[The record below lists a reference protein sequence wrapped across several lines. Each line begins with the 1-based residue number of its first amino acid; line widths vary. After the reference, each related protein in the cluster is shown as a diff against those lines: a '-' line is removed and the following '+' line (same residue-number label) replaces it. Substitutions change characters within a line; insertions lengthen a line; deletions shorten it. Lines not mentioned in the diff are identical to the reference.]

1 MKVSCLDNFLD
12 LKSNQIPIVTGQ
24 HMLFV
29 HIIHY
34 LCVSNFFSC
43 SSYYV
48 DDDDDGCLFI
58 ALFSAVEQ
66 IHCRSRFFSMHLFP
80 SCYNVFIATF
90 FQCMFIVFTCTCLHV
105 LPICSL
111 ILHHVLIF
119 IFF

>member
-1 MKVSCLDNFLD
+1 MKASCLDNFLD

-24 HMLFV
+24 HMLLV

-34 LCVSNFFSC
+34 LCVSNLFSC

-66 IHCRSRFFSMHLFP
+66 THCRSRFLACACFQVVTTYSLPRSSNVCSLFSHAL
-80 SCYNVFIATF
+80 A
-90 FQCMFIVFTCTCLHV
+90 CMFFLSVH
-105 LPICSL
+105 
-111 ILHHVLIF
+111 
-119 IFF
+119 